1 MTEKKKRGNA
11 GGRPT
16 SFKAEY
22 IEQGRKLAALGAT
35 DREMAEFFGVAESTF
50 YLWKNTHPDF
60 SEALKVGK
68 APADARVEQSLY
80 RRATG
85 YSYDATKIF
94 QYEGQPV
101 TVPYVEH
108 VPPDVTAC
116 IFWLKNRVP
125 DEWRDKQEVEVGV
138 NLAEVIAAR
147 RAKAAQMREGES

>member
-1 MTEKKKRGNA
+1 MTDKPRKRA
-11 GGRPT
+11 GGRP
-16 SFKAEY
+16 SAFKPEY
-22 IEQGRKLAALGAT
+22 VEQGRKLAALGAT
-35 DREMAEFFGVAESTF
+35 DREIADFFKVAESTL
-50 YLWKNTHPDF
+50 YLWKNTHPLF

-85 YSYDATKIF
+85 YSFDAQKIF

-125 DEWRDKQEVEVGV
+125 EEWRDKQDVDVSV

-147 RAKAAQMREGES
+147 RAKISRDRNGED